1 MSGRVSRRRIQ
12 RPICRDRASPFSVCF
27 LALSIDEDSL
37 STENH
42 KPRDPH
48 NAARP
53 KINWS
58 FFKGSI
64 RECCYMEVGAVSGV
78 FVEVGW
84 RSGLGAGSREVGLE
98 TPKNEARGRRRRK
111 RGAGGRSRCVRWP
124 RCALCGCAALKS
136 AHLTSPQTV
145 SATVQNNKSKSE
157 LFLFFSTA
165 DAVDGGQDRARLVGL
180 EPGRDVGQVV
190 ALAEQNAI
198 DLVPAPCLA
207 AHLRKQ
213 TIRGIAAEGQTEAL

>member
-1 MSGRVSRRRIQ
+1 MTRVVSSSTHARRRPRVVILHHAITFSVNVRAANSCKRHQQNRAKLAKRCDGESFWPRSVLGRTATARGHPVMSGRVSRRRIQ

-48 NAARP
+48 HAARP

-78 FVEVGW
+78 FVEVDVT
-84 RSGLGAGSREVGLE
+84 A
-98 TPKNEARGRRRRK
+98 A
-111 RGAGGRSRCVRWP
+111 RSRLRP
-124 RCALCGCAALKS
+124 PLL
-136 AHLTSPQTV
+136 
-145 SATVQNNKSKSE
+145 
-157 LFLFFSTA
+157 
-165 DAVDGGQDRARLVGL
+165 AR
-180 EPGRDVGQVV
+180 
-190 ALAEQNAI
+190 
-198 DLVPAPCLA
+198 
-207 AHLRKQ
+207 
-213 TIRGIAAEGQTEAL
+213 

>member
-1 MSGRVSRRRIQ
+1 
-12 RPICRDRASPFSVCF
+12 
-27 LALSIDEDSL
+27 
-37 STENH
+37 
-42 KPRDPH
+42 
-48 NAARP
+48 
-53 KINWS
+53 
-58 FFKGSI
+58 
-64 RECCYMEVGAVSGV
+64 MEVGAVSGV

-145 SATVQNNKSKSE
+145 SATVQNNKPKSE

-180 EPGRDVGQVV
+180 EPGRDIGQVV

>member
-1 MSGRVSRRRIQ
+1 MSR
-12 RPICRDRASPFSVCF
+12 
-27 LALSIDEDSL
+27 
-37 STENH
+37 
-42 KPRDPH
+42 
-48 NAARP
+48 
-53 KINWS
+53 
-58 FFKGSI
+58 
-64 RECCYMEVGAVSGV
+64 V

-84 RSGLGAGSREVGLE
+84 RSGLGAGSREVESE
-98 TPKNEARGRRRRK
+98 TQKHEARSRRRRK
-111 RGAGGRSRCVRWP
+111 RGAGGRSRCVCWP

-145 SATVQNNKSKSE
+145 SATVQNNKPKSE

>member
-98 TPKNEARGRRRRK
+98 TQKNEAGGRRRRK

-124 RCALCGCAALKS
+124 RCALCGRVALKS
-136 AHLTSPQTV
+136 AHLTSSQMV
-145 SATVQNNKSKSE
+145 SATEQNNKPKSE
-157 LFLFFSTA
+157 LFLLLSTA
-165 DAVDGGQDRARLVGL
+165 DAVDVSRERARLVGL
-180 EPGRDVGQVV
+180 EPDRLVGQVA
-190 ALAEQNAI
+190 ALAEQNPI
-198 DLVPAPCLA
+198 DLAPAVVASSHTC
-207 AHLRKQ
+207 KKM
-213 TIRGIAAEGQTEAL
+213 IRGIAAEGQREAL

>member
-1 MSGRVSRRRIQ
+1 M
-12 RPICRDRASPFSVCF
+12 
-27 LALSIDEDSL
+27 
-37 STENH
+37 
-42 KPRDPH
+42 
-48 NAARP
+48 
-53 KINWS
+53 
-58 FFKGSI
+58 
-64 RECCYMEVGAVSGV
+64 SGV

-98 TPKNEARGRRRRK
+98 TQKNEARGRRRRK

-145 SATVQNNKSKSE
+145 SATVQNNKPKSE
-157 LFLFFSTA
+157 LFSFFSTA
-165 DAVDGGQDRARLVGL
+165 DAVDGGQERARLVGL

-198 DLVPAPCLA
+198 DLVPAPCRTLNFGTTATASLLA
-207 AHLRKQ
+207 KMTITHSTNVHRDQVIIYSMFDRLMRGAMRLCQKYAKKTPLKPRKPPFFSLSLFPFF
-213 TIRGIAAEGQTEAL
+213 IFAPPP